1 MGRVK
6 IRVRV
11 CGRKKGGEGKGK
23 EERERG
29 GREGGSC
36 HKPSQVMAKEMV
48 QWLKHDK
55 HEGLRSDALTF

>member
-11 CGRKKGGEGKGK
+11 CGRKKGGEGKGQ

-29 GREGGSC
+29 GREGG
-36 HKPSQVMAKEMV
+36 AGREIEMDG
-48 QWLKHDK
+48 Q
-55 HEGLRSDALTF
+55 SDRDGR